1 MELTFND
8 KFKEY
13 CIENYNYDP
22 ANDREVKSL
31 SHNYIKKGIEN
42 MDYPKNDDLSNL
54 IMFNVIKCI
63 ENFKEKFIEEKKEI
77 IHRILSFIYSFFDEN
92 LDLNDSFY
100 SLKNYVELPFQNS
113 KEIRRCFESNKD
125 FYSFLVFNFILIFDR
140 HIDEKLYSST
150 NFILLDALIL
160 YENAFFNNKI
170 NIDKRLQISIAK
182 IISTIFK
189 VLVEFQEQNMY
200 VANLNS
206 FFFNDGITD
215 IYQFLKPNLVKLDN
229 KEEED
234 NMEKKIQSAI
244 IKFESL
250 IEEIINVTK
259 LEVNLC
265 NNAPTKSI
273 KDISNIDRELLMEEK
288 ENTDIRFELNDES
301 KEESKE
307 SINKIS
313 GYNITDIN
321 EITKLLEEKFSNQ
334 INNLNRKVEIL
345 NDDNAHLRNRVG
357 ALNGLVGT
365 LNGLVGTLNE
375 KVGTLNEEVG
385 NLNEEVVVL
394 KSDNTK
400 LEKLNSDNEN
410 CIVELN
416 DKIKNLIYQI
426 KNKELTITLQDS
438 QLLKQKEEIIKA
450 NKEKKYLSKSK

>member
-1 MELTFND
+1 
-8 KFKEY
+8 
-13 CIENYNYDP
+13 
-22 ANDREVKSL
+22 
-31 SHNYIKKGIEN
+31 
-42 MDYPKNDDLSNL
+42 MDYPENDDLSNL
-54 IMFNVIKCI
+54 IMFNAIKCI

-77 IHRILSFIYSFFDEN
+77 IHRILSFIYIFFDES

-125 FYSFLVFNFILIFDR
+125 LYSFLVFNFILIFDR

-189 VLVEFQEQNMY
+189 VLVEFQEQNIY

-215 IYQFLKPNLVKLDN
+215 IFQFLKPNLVKLDN

-234 NMEKKIQSAI
+234 NMEKKIKSAI

-250 IEEIINVTK
+250 IEEIINVIK
-259 LEVNLC
+259 LEANLC

-313 GYNITDIN
+313 GNNTTDIN

-334 INNLNRKVEIL
+334 LNSLNRKVEIL
-345 NDDNAHLRNRVG
+345 NDDNAHLRNKLG
-357 ALNGLVGT
+357 ALNEKVGK
-365 LNGLVGTLNE
+365 LNE

-385 NLNEEVVVL
+385 NLNKEVIVL

-426 KNKELTITLQDS
+426 KNKELTIILQDS